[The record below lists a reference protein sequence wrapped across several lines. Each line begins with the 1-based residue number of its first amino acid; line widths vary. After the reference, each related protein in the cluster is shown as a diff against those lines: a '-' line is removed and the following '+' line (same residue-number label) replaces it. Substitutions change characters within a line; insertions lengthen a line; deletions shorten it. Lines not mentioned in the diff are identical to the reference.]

1 MVTLKIGT
9 CSDAENRLDKSPTFP
24 NELVLSGTLKNNTSI
39 LDPVILV
46 ETSTNLSGNNYAYI
60 QEFNRYYYIK
70 DMIVVGASLWE
81 LHMHVDVL
89 KTYCNGIVAA
99 PSIISKSAN
108 TFNMYLNDPMYKC
121 YQDNHV
127 IVRNF
132 PSGFPIEDS
141 RFVLTVLGDK
151 EWSE

>member
-1 MVTLKIGT
+1 MVSLNIGT
-9 CSDAENRLDKSPTFP
+9 CSDAENRLDKTFTAA
-24 NELVLSGTLKNNTSI
+24 LQLTGTLKDNTSI
-39 LDPVILV
+39 LDPVILI
-46 ETSTNLSGNNYAYI
+46 ESSGNLSGYNYAEI
-60 QEFNRYYYIK
+60 TDFNRFYYIK
-70 DMIVVGASLWE
+70 DMVIVGAKLWE

-89 KTYCNGIVAA
+89 KTYCSGIIAA
-99 PSIISKSAN
+99 PSIIAKSAN
-108 TFNMYLNDPMYKC
+108 RFNMYLNDPNYKC

-151 EWSE
+151 EEGE